1 MLKSNDQ
8 SRQRAVALQYDGG
21 VAAPIVVASGMGSLA
36 ERIVE
41 TAIAH
46 QVPVFED
53 NGLATVLSQLE
64 LGQEIPDELYQAIVD
79 IYVYFLNYSLK
90 DDTIEKDGV

>member
-21 VAAPIVVASGMGSLA
+21 VAAPIVVASGMGTLA
-36 ERIVE
+36 EKIVE
-41 TAIAH
+41 TAIEH
-46 QVPVFED
+46 EVPVFED
-53 NGLATVLSQLE
+53 HGLATVLSQLE

-90 DDTIEKDGV
+90 DDTIEKEE